1 LITDAR
7 QAEDILERG
16 DADLV
21 FIAREL
27 LRDPYFPR
35 RAAAE
40 LGVHIEPP
48 VQYGRA
54 W

>member
-1 LITDAR
+1 MPAR
-7 QAEDILERG
+7 NFER
-16 DADLV
+16 DEADLV
-21 FIAREL
+21 LFAREV

-40 LGVHIEPP
+40 LGVAIDAP
-48 VQYGRA
+48 VQYRRA